1 MSVNKIY
8 DCFNFFNE
16 LDILEIRLNELYDI
30 VDYFVIVES
39 SITHSGE
46 NKPFYFEENK
56 NRFSKFLD
64 KIINFKIIDTPNDFI
79 NLTPTDDNELI
90 KINEYI
96 INQTNR
102 FNRYSQPDYGRDF
115 FQKESVRRALINCE
129 DNDLILISDADEIP
143 NQQILKNIKNLD
155 LENTIYSLNQTM
167 YCYYLNYLKQNDW
180 YGTKM
185 GLYKNIKKYS
195 FNEIRGDVSLS
206 TKINN
211 GGWHFSFQGGLKMVT
226 KKLLSYS
233 ARDMVNPYVLSSI
246 EKNMENGIDPF
257 FRGSLQKVI
266 VDNSY
271 PIYIQNNLVK
281 LSHMIKNN

>member
-39 SITHSGE
+39 SVTHSGE
-46 NKPFYFEENK
+46 NKPFYFDENK
-56 NRFSKFLD
+56 DRFSKFLD
-64 KIINFKIIDTPNDFI
+64 KIINFKIINTPNDFI

-185 GLYKNIKKYS
+185 GLYKNMKKYS
-195 FNEIRGDVSLS
+195 FNEIRGDESLS

-271 PIYIQNNLVK
+271 PIYIQDNLVK

>member
-1 MSVNKIY
+1 MRKIY

-16 LDILEIRLNELYDI
+16 LDILEIRLNELYDV

-39 SITHSGE
+39 SVTHSGE
-46 NKPFYFEENK
+46 DKPFYFDENK
-56 NRFSKFLD
+56 HKFSKFLD
-64 KIINFKIIDTPNDFI
+64 KIINFKITNTPNDFI
-79 NLTPTDDNELI
+79 NLKSSDDSELN
-90 KINEYI
+90 KINDYI

-102 FNRYSQPDYGRDF
+102 FDRYNQPDYGRDF

-143 NQQILKNIKNLD
+143 NHKILKNIKNLN
-155 LENTIYSLNQTM
+155 LENTIYSLNQPM
-167 YCYYLNYLKQNDW
+167 YCYYFNYLKQNDW

-195 FNEIRGDVSLS
+195 FNEIRGDSSLS
-206 TKINN
+206 VKIND
-211 GGWHFSFQGGLKMVT
+211 GGWHFSFQGGLEMVT

-246 EKNMENGIDPF
+246 ERNMEDGIDPF
-257 FRGSLQKVI
+257 FRGTLSKVNI
-266 VDNSY
+266 DSTYPKYILDNLDKY
-271 PIYIQNNLVK
+271 
-281 LSHMIKNN
+281 SHMIKK